1 MLQWV
6 SVLGA
11 TAKPMPSEE
20 ALRGDVYEYSIRWED
35 AAVVGG
41 APARWRS
48 AAGPALRFGGE
59 AALAFGFGA
68 VHLGLG
74 QLWAS
79 GNRGGRL
86 IGIALMLGGA
96 STVVDAAIWMLS
108 SAGF

>member
-1 MLQWV
+1 VMSRSTLSGGRMLLW
-6 SVLGA
+6 SA
-11 TAKPMPSEE
+11 
-20 ALRGDVYEYSIRWED
+20 ALLL
-35 AAVVGG
+35 VGG
-41 APARWRS
+41 PLL
-48 AAGPALRFGGE
+48 GLLFGSVVI

-96 STVVDAAIWMLS
+96 STVVDAAIWMLF

>member
-1 MLQWV
+1 VMSTSTLSGGRMLLW
-6 SVLGA
+6 SA
-11 TAKPMPSEE
+11 
-20 ALRGDVYEYSIRWED
+20 ALLL
-35 AAVVGG
+35 VGG
-41 APARWRS
+41 PLL
-48 AAGPALRFGGE
+48 GLLFGSVGI

-96 STVVDAAIWMLS
+96 STVVDAAIWMLF